1 MNNVIDH
8 AHIVHRAATR
18 LRIRVPARKL
28 DRGYFRDLEAR
39 LVGCPGVA
47 SVAAN
52 PLTGSVL
59 IEHGPEFCESAFG
72 AVGLALIS
80 AEHGASRQSDGD
92 YRAVL
97 LRTMAKRDEASD
109 PHLTLAKLIFAA
121 VTGRLW
127 SHLLDLVIEW
137 CADALIKAILQPMRA
152 PAQVIAL
159 PQRRQNQ
166 RQAIVAAAA

>member
-8 AHIVHRAATR
+8 AHIVHRTATR

-28 DRGYFRDLEAR
+28 DHPYFRDLKAS
-39 LVGCPGVA
+39 LVGCPGIR
-47 SVAAN
+47 SVEAN

-59 IEHGPEFCESAFG
+59 IEHGPEFCQSAFG
-72 AVGLALIS
+72 AVGLALIG

-92 YRAVL
+92 YRALL
-97 LRTMAKRDEASD
+97 LRAVAKRDQGSD
-109 PHLTLAKLIFAA
+109 PHLALAKLILAA

-127 SHLLDLVIEW
+127 SHVLDLVIEW
-137 CADALIKAILQPMRA
+137 CADALIKAVLQPMRA

-159 PQRRQNQ
+159 PQSRQGH
-166 RQAIVAAAA
+166 RQAVAAAA

>member
-8 AHIVHRAATR
+8 AHIVHRTATR

-28 DRGYFRDLEAR
+28 DHAFFRELKAK
-39 LVGCPGVA
+39 LAGCA
-47 SVAAN
+47 SVVSVEAT

-59 IEHGPEFCESAFG
+59 IEHDPEFCVSVFA
-72 AVGLALIS
+72 AVGIALRIK
-80 AEHGASRQSDGD
+80 EHGAGRQDHSD

-97 LRTMAKRDEASD
+97 QCAMAKRHEGSD
-109 PHLTLAKLIFAA
+109 AHLALAKLVFAA

-127 SHLLDLVIEW
+127 SHVLELIIEW
-137 CADALIKAILQPMRA
+137 CAEALIKAVLEPMRA

-159 PQRRQNQ
+159 PQPRQ
-166 RQAIVAAAA
+166 RQHQALAAAA

>member
-8 AHIVHRAATR
+8 AHIVHHTVTR

-28 DRGYFRDLEAR
+28 DHPYFRDLTAR
-39 LVGCPGVA
+39 LVGCPGIR
-47 SVAAN
+47 SVEAN

-59 IEHGPEFCESAFG
+59 IEHDPEFCAADFG
-72 AVGLALIS
+72 AAGLALVS
-80 AEHGASRQSDGD
+80 EEHGSGRQNRSD

-97 LRTMAKRDEASD
+97 QRPMAKRDEGSD
-109 PHLTLAKLIFAA
+109 PHLALAKLIFAA

-137 CADALIKAILQPMRA
+137 CADALITATLQPMRA

-159 PQRRQNQ
+159 PQPRRNQ
-166 RQAIVAAAA
+166 RQAIAAAA